1 LPIVAQ
7 YRHAL
12 QPEFGVFHLRSIESN
27 ETVGTAGIVD
37 AIAYNLEG
45 APELLFDWKSDVAP
59 TPNTRQHHAAQ
70 VQEYLESTGAAC
82 GVIVYMSAGEVFE
95 VRLSA

>member
-1 LPIVAQ
+1 
-7 YRHAL
+7 
-12 QPEFGVFHLRSIESN
+12 
-27 ETVGTAGIVD
+27 
-37 AIAYNLEG
+37 
-45 APELLFDWKSDVAP
+45 VAP

-70 VQEYLESTGAAC
+70 VQGYLESTGAAC